1 MSDKTQITD
10 TINYIVNGFFKEP
23 VTYLNAGTVAISMS
37 DVETAFKI
45 TLYIVSI
52 VASILVSRKYLL
64 EIKRLKQ
71 QDKQK

>member
-10 TINYIVNGFFKEP
+10 TINYIVNGVFKEP